1 MAYVDKKLLSYSTVR
16 HVDCQVIL
24 KDSLKKSR
32 CNPCSLFR
40 STLRTFY
47 TRQVHA
53 IPVPVASSKSKKND
67 RYMSEGELKRK
78 LNDLRERNM
87 AMKGKLRRME
97 SKVANLIEKEAI
109 TVKYK
114 ILSNDSI

>member
-1 MAYVDKKLLSYSTVR
+1 
-16 HVDCQVIL
+16 
-24 KDSLKKSR
+24 
-32 CNPCSLFR
+32 
-40 STLRTFY
+40 
-47 TRQVHA
+47 
-53 IPVPVASSKSKKND
+53 
-67 RYMSEGELKRK
+67 MSEGELKRK

-114 ILSNDSI
+114 IVSTVDSPNNGRFRT